1 MFDDFGS
8 YFVMILVWILDVSQY
23 LELCVWRARFEVSRR
38 LGRYCVVA
46 SILLDMCLGWRCAV
60 FCNDFVYACRCL
72 DVLSLNG
79 CFRVW
84 RDDEGC

>member
-1 MFDDFGS
+1 M
-8 YFVMILVWILDVSQY
+8 VILGWILDVSQY
-23 LELCVWRARFEVSRR
+23 SGLCVWRARFDVLRSV
-38 LGRYCVVA
+38 GRYRAVA
-46 SILLDMCLGWRCAV
+46 SILLDMFLGWRCVA
-60 FCNDFVYACRCL
+60 FCHDFVYACRCL